1 VRAAS
6 LSRNQPVVP
15 TMIPVSPITSSLA
28 SYAALRGIDP
38 IRNARGAESDHR
50 TANPQ
55 ENFVS
60 DMLRCSP
67 SKDH

>member
-1 VRAAS
+1 
-6 LSRNQPVVP
+6 
-15 TMIPVSPITSSLA
+15 MISVSPITSSLA